1 MGGMMTTLKKTVC
14 LLFQSVA
21 LLYGGELQIY

>member
-1 MGGMMTTLKKTVC
+1 MMTTLTKTVC